1 MADEGVLQFIK
12 SCVQARKIL
21 WTHHVNMRLK
31 GRFIPRNAL
40 LSSLESYEIIKEYP
54 RDKYLPSYLLYAKQ
68 GKDIFHIHFAVDREN
83 ENVRVV
89 TAYRPTLD
97 KWEKDFKTRRSK

>member
-1 MADEGVLQFIK
+1 
-12 SCVQARKIL
+12 
-21 WTHHVNMRLK
+21 MRLK

-40 LSSLESYEIIKEYP
+40 LSSVDTYETIEAYP
-54 RDKYLPSYLLYAKQ
+54 EDKYLPSYLIYAKQ
-68 GKDIFHIHFAVDREN
+68 GDEIFHIHFAVDREN
-83 ENVRVV
+83 ENVRLV